1 MKCKTRFQADES
13 ASKRF
18 GLFSS
23 PIETALSADVSP
35 LQRLKSAYHVECEA
49 PCAAT
54 TAASHPSSCRQR
66 SPPLRRREE
75 EQARYIVRGCS
86 CGCGGDSGLLLWP
99 QPPALRRRGS
109 ARTSKDPR
117 AASHYSRHCL
127 HTQTLIKIGSYGL
140 LTCDVRLDKLGRKEY
155 LQILTL
161 SKSNPLCKHNDLG
174 RAEHVSTDLNLYTTI
189 GKLSCAVLKFWMD

>member
-1 MKCKTRFQADES
+1 MNGIRTHFHILKCKTRFQADES

-86 CGCGGDSGLLLWP
+86 CAAVETAGCCCGRSP
-99 QPPALRRRGS
+99 QRCAGAAAPVLAKIHAPP
-109 ARTSKDPR
+109 
-117 AASHYSRHCL
+117 
-127 HTQTLIKIGSYGL
+127 HTTVAIVC
-140 LTCDVRLDKLGRKEY
+140 THRL
-155 LQILTL
+155 
-161 SKSNPLCKHNDLG
+161 
-174 RAEHVSTDLNLYTTI
+174 
-189 GKLSCAVLKFWMD
+189 